1 MEIYKG
7 RGKKEYTKQLIEVLD
22 DVFFFDDEETPRRD
36 FMSLLPKLYKDE
48 YEPAYNNLVVMEGED
63 IKAAIGLYPLK
74 FVAAGRELKVSGI
87 GNVAVTR
94 DSRGKGYMID
104 RLNACLDIM
113 KADGTV

>member
-36 FMSLLPKLYKDE
+36 FMSLLPKLYKDK

-63 IKAAIGLYPLK
+63 IKAAIGLS
-74 FVAAGRELKVSGI
+74 A
-87 GNVAVTR
+87 
-94 DSRGKGYMID
+94 
-104 RLNACLDIM
+104 
-113 KADGTV
+113 

>member
-36 FMSLLPKLYKDE
+36 FMSLLPKLYKDK

-74 FVAAGRELKVSGI
+74 FVAAGRELKVERVRG
-87 GNVAVTR
+87 VALLKSIRLSAV
-94 DSRGKGYMID
+94 RGSATAISATS
-104 RLNACLDIM
+104 LPA
-113 KADGTV
+113 

>member
-36 FMSLLPKLYKDE
+36 FMSLLPKLYKDK

-74 FVAAGRELKVSGI
+74 FVAAGRELKCSSWALKSMRSWLRTVKATASGSMT
-87 GNVAVTR
+87 AR
-94 DSRGKGYMID
+94 
-104 RLNACLDIM
+104 
-113 KADGTV
+113 